1 MEYVGLGQPDDEL
14 TVRGDLEGRRFIAF
28 WHRDGIVTA
37 AMNVNVWDVVDDLRS
52 LVGERAVVDPARLA
66 DEDVPLG
73 ELVVT
78 TNRAP

>member
-1 MEYVGLGQPDDEL
+1 
-14 TVRGDLEGRRFIAF
+14 
-28 WHRDGIVTA
+28 
-37 AMNVNVWDVVDDLRS
+37 MNVNVWDVVDDLRS
-52 LVGERAVVDPARLA
+52 LVVERAVVDPDRLA